1 MLCEEL
7 VLFSFPLFAQQK
19 KLAHPGSLCII
30 YPCFKWQDNLLGHYI
45 FVCGC
50 RRWIQAVFR
59 LSADVNASSS
69 VEASHK
75 KEFTGQ
81 EYVQPKVKGD
91 TVISLVDNSEVD
103 ISEGVAVDMFGIS
116 PSNDNQVKF
125 PSVFLFQGVHQ
136 IP

>member
-1 MLCEEL
+1 M
-7 VLFSFPLFAQQK
+7 
-19 KLAHPGSLCII
+19 
-30 YPCFKWQDNLLGHYI
+30 LGHYI
-45 FVCGC
+45 FDCGC

-59 LSADVNASSS
+59 LSGDVNASSS

-81 EYVQPKVKGD
+81 EYVQSKVKD

-116 PSNDNQVKF
+116 PSNDNQIIEVDLGGSNYKIKVL
-125 PSVFLFQGVHQ
+125 SREYQHTCKSTGLMLWESARLMGYKY
-136 IP
+136 

>member
-1 MLCEEL
+1 M
-7 VLFSFPLFAQQK
+7 
-19 KLAHPGSLCII
+19 
-30 YPCFKWQDNLLGHYI
+30 GHYI
-45 FVCGC
+45 FDCGC

-59 LSADVNASSS
+59 LSGDVNASSS

-81 EYVQPKVKGD
+81 EYVQSKVKD

-116 PSNDNQVKF
+116 PSNDNQIIEVDLGGSNYKIKVL
-125 PSVFLFQGVHQ
+125 SREYQHTCKSTGLMLWESARLMGYKY
-136 IP
+136 